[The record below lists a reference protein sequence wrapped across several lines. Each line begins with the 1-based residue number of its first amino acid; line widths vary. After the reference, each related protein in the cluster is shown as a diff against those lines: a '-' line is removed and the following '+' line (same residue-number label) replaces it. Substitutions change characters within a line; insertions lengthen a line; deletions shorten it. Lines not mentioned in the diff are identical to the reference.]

1 MLEMLRAAAQMLCD
15 IASLRLLGSSV
26 SLREFS
32 LFFLFVS
39 VISVVEVT
47 LSVYLHQGYTRGF
60 MLKIKTSARH
70 ELDSTKVEIHW
81 RMLAARSNYL
91 EDARVLVRPPRRLI
105 TRPEIGIGVLARGDA
120 EGVTGC
126 LGSRGAVAP
135 VFAGPP
141 TGGSRG

>member
-1 MLEMLRAAAQMLCD
+1 MTLPAC
-15 IASLRLLGSSV
+15 GSSV

-32 LFFLFVS
+32 LFFPFVS

-60 MLKIKTSARH
+60 MLKTSARH

>member
-60 MLKIKTSARH
+60 MLKTSARL
-70 ELDSTKVEIHW
+70 EL
-81 RMLAARSNYL
+81 RA
-91 EDARVLVRPPRRLI
+91 
-105 TRPEIGIGVLARGDA
+105 
-120 EGVTGC
+120 
-126 LGSRGAVAP
+126 
-135 VFAGPP
+135 
-141 TGGSRG
+141 

>member
-15 IASLRLLGSSV
+15 IASLRLLG
-26 SLREFS
+26 LTACEFS

-60 MLKIKTSARH
+60 MLKTSARH

-81 RMLAARSNYL
+81 RMLAARDQTTSRTL
-91 EDARVLVRPPRRLI
+91 ESLF
-105 TRPEIGIGVLARGDA
+105 GHLAG
-120 EGVTGC
+120 
-126 LGSRGAVAP
+126 
-135 VFAGPP
+135 
-141 TGGSRG
+141 

>member
-1 MLEMLRAAAQMLCD
+1 MMLEMLRAAAQMLCD
-15 IASLRLLGSSV
+15 IASLRLLG

-81 RMLAARSNYL
+81 RMLAARDQTTSRTL
-91 EDARVLVRPPRRLI
+91 ESLF
-105 TRPEIGIGVLARGDA
+105 GHLAG
-120 EGVTGC
+120 
-126 LGSRGAVAP
+126 
-135 VFAGPP
+135 
-141 TGGSRG
+141 

>member
-1 MLEMLRAAAQMLCD
+1 MTLPAC
-15 IASLRLLGSSV
+15 GSSV

-60 MLKIKTSARH
+60 MLKTSARH

-105 TRPEIGIGVLARGDA
+105 TRSEIGIGVLARGDA
-120 EGVTGC
+120 EGVTGR
-126 LGSRGAVAP
+126 LGSRGAGGLSSGVRGTVEDRP
-135 VFAGPP
+135 PPAG
-141 TGGSRG
+141 GND

>member
-1 MLEMLRAAAQMLCD
+1 MMLEMLLAAAQMLCD

-81 RMLAARSNYL
+81 RMLAARDQTTSRTL
-91 EDARVLVRPPRRLI
+91 ESLF
-105 TRPEIGIGVLARGDA
+105 GHLAG
-120 EGVTGC
+120 
-126 LGSRGAVAP
+126 
-135 VFAGPP
+135 
-141 TGGSRG
+141 

>member
-1 MLEMLRAAAQMLCD
+1 MLEMLLAAAQMLCD

-60 MLKIKTSARH
+60 MLKTSARH

-105 TRPEIGIGVLARGDA
+105 TRPEIGIGVLAR
-120 EGVTGC
+120 EMQRETGVTGR
-126 LGSRGAVAP
+126 LGSRGAGVELRRSRDR
-135 VFAGPP
+135 PP
-141 TGGSRG
+141 WG

>member
-70 ELDSTKVEIHW
+70 ELDSTKVEIRW
-81 RMLAARSNYL
+81 RMLAARSNH
-91 EDARVLVRPPRRLI
+91 
-105 TRPEIGIGVLARGDA
+105 LAG
-120 EGVTGC
+120 
-126 LGSRGAVAP
+126 
-135 VFAGPP
+135 
-141 TGGSRG
+141 

>member
-60 MLKIKTSARH
+60 MLKTSARH

-81 RMLAARSNYL
+81 RMLAARDQTTSRTL
-91 EDARVLVRPPRRLI
+91 ESLF
-105 TRPEIGIGVLARGDA
+105 GHLAG
-120 EGVTGC
+120 
-126 LGSRGAVAP
+126 
-135 VFAGPP
+135 
-141 TGGSRG
+141 

>member
-1 MLEMLRAAAQMLCD
+1 MLEMLRAAAQMLRD

-60 MLKIKTSARH
+60 MLKTSARH

-81 RMLAARSNYL
+81 RMLAARSNH
-91 EDARVLVRPPRRLI
+91 
-105 TRPEIGIGVLARGDA
+105 LAG
-120 EGVTGC
+120 
-126 LGSRGAVAP
+126 
-135 VFAGPP
+135 
-141 TGGSRG
+141 

>member
-1 MLEMLRAAAQMLCD
+1 MTLPAC
-15 IASLRLLGSSV
+15 GSSV

-60 MLKIKTSARH
+60 MLKTSARH

-120 EGVTGC
+120 EGDGSHGA
-126 LGSRGAVAP
+126 LGEPGGGGLAP
-135 VFAGPP
+135 AFAGPP
-141 TGGSRG
+141 AGGSRG

>member
-1 MLEMLRAAAQMLCD
+1 MTLPAC
-15 IASLRLLGSSV
+15 GSSV

-120 EGVTGC
+120 EGVTGR
-126 LGSRGAVAP
+126 LGSRGAGVAP
-135 VFAGPP
+135 AFAGPP
-141 TGGSRG
+141 AGGSRG

>member
-1 MLEMLRAAAQMLCD
+1 MTLPAC
-15 IASLRLLGSSV
+15 GSSV

-60 MLKIKTSARH
+60 MLKTSARH

>member
-1 MLEMLRAAAQMLCD
+1 MTLPAC
-15 IASLRLLGSSV
+15 GSSV

-60 MLKIKTSARH
+60 MLKTSARH

-81 RMLAARSNYL
+81 RMLAARDQTTSRTL
-91 EDARVLVRPPRRLI
+91 ESLF
-105 TRPEIGIGVLARGDA
+105 GHLAG
-120 EGVTGC
+120 
-126 LGSRGAVAP
+126 
-135 VFAGPP
+135 
-141 TGGSRG
+141 

>member
-1 MLEMLRAAAQMLCD
+1 MLEMLLAAAQMLCD

-60 MLKIKTSARH
+60 MLKTSARH

-105 TRPEIGIGVLARGDA
+105 TRPEIGIGVLARGDV
-120 EGVTGC
+120 EGDGSHGA
-126 LGSRGAVAP
+126 LGEPGLMSSSVCGTARRG
-135 VFAGPP
+135 
-141 TGGSRG
+141 

>member
-1 MLEMLRAAAQMLCD
+1 VTLPAC
-15 IASLRLLGSSV
+15 GSSV

-60 MLKIKTSARH
+60 MLKTSARH

-120 EGVTGC
+120 EGVTGR
-126 LGSRGAVAP
+126 LGSRGAGVELRR
-135 VFAGPP
+135 
-141 TGGSRG
+141 SRDLSCLV